1 MLTQF
6 RLASIFSDHMVLCR
20 NRNIRIFGEAETGRE
35 IIVSINDHTASCA
48 AVKSKFEAVL
58 PPMPHGGPYTLTVSD
73 GESTLTFTDILIG
86 DVYFAGGQS
95 NMEMKLE
102 DSQDGARYVREAKY
116 PSIRYCNFPVQAV
129 LDDET
134 LAKEREMAWQT
145 VAPNACGE
153 FSAVAFHFA
162 VSLQT
167 AVSVP
172 IGIIDCYLGGTS
184 ILAWLDED
192 SLSAVTGGKK
202 LLDAYR
208 TRNQNKTDAQYEEEV
223 RVFEVEREAW
233 DRGAEA
239 MKAKDPTLIWDDFIR
254 ELGPCPWP
262 PPEGMKAAFRPC
274 GLAETMVKRVAPYT
288 ITGFLYYQGE
298 SDFRQPRL
306 YRALMTALILFWR
319 DLFLDPSLPFLF
331 VQLPVY
337 RNRKEVVKNS
347 WVILRE
353 AQEQVFQN
361 TRNTGLAG
369 ND

>member
-1 MLTQF
+1 M
-6 RLASIFSDHMVLCR
+6 
-20 NRNIRIFGEAETGRE
+20 
-35 IIVSINDHTASCA
+35 
-48 AVKSKFEAVL
+48 
-58 PPMPHGGPYTLTVSD
+58 
-73 GESTLTFTDILIG
+73 
-86 DVYFAGGQS
+86 
-95 NMEMKLE
+95 
-102 DSQDGARYVREAKY
+102 
-116 PSIRYCNFPVQAV
+116 
-129 LDDET
+129 
-134 LAKEREMAWQT
+134 QT

-274 GLAETMVKRVAPYT
+274 GLGRDDGQARRAVYDHGVFILPGRIRLPAAAPVPRVDDGA
-288 ITGFLYYQGE
+288 
-298 SDFRQPRL
+298 DF
-306 YRALMTALILFWR
+306 
-319 DLFLDPSLPFLF
+319 
-331 VQLPVY
+331 V
-337 RNRKEVVKNS
+337 
-347 WVILRE
+347 
-353 AQEQVFQN
+353 
-361 TRNTGLAG
+361 LAG
-369 ND
+369 FVPRSIAAVPLCAAPSIPQPQRGREKQLGHPPGGTGTGISEHAQHRPRGND